1 MIIIL
6 KKIKFQV
13 FTDDVI
19 VKMLSFNIF
28 STLEFQK
35 ISL

>member
-6 KKIKFQV
+6 KKNNFQV
-13 FTDDVI
+13 FTDDVVVNI
-19 VKMLSFNIF
+19 LSFNVF

-35 ISL
+35 IS

>member
-6 KKIKFQV
+6 KKNNFQV
-13 FTDDVI
+13 FTDDAV
-19 VKMLSFNIF
+19 VKILSFNVF

-35 ISL
+35 IS

>member
-6 KKIKFQV
+6 KKINFQV
-13 FTDDVI
+13 FADDVMVQI
-19 VKMLSFNIF
+19 LSFNFF

-35 ISL
+35 IL

>member
-6 KKIKFQV
+6 KKNNFQV
-13 FTDDVI
+13 FTDDVV
-19 VKMLSFNIF
+19 VKILSFNVF

-35 ISL
+35 IS

>member
-6 KKIKFQV
+6 KKNNFQV
-13 FTDDVI
+13 FTGDVV
-19 VKMLSFNIF
+19 VKILSFNVF

-35 ISL
+35 IS